1 MLLEGKL
8 AVVTGAGRGLGKS
21 IAKTLAKEGAELF
34 LIGRSK
40 ERLNDVKAQIESDG
54 GCVDIY
60 AADISDERQ
69 VEEIGSI
76 LREKLQTVDI
86 LINNA
91 GISKEMPFA
100 DMPMKVWDEI
110 YNVNLRSAVLMMKA
124 ILPMMIR
131 QKSGNIVN
139 VGSGAA
145 IRGLPGSAAYSAAK
159 AGLVCLTQALG
170 DEVRTDGIRVNAI
183 CPGPID
189 TEMFKESA
197 RRDYILSAGGD
208 VFEPETIANGVLYLV
223 SDMSKGMN
231 SQILTIRGF
240 NRW

>member
-21 IAKTLAKEGAELF
+21 IAKTLAKEGTGLF

-40 ERLNDVKAQIESDG
+40 ESLNDVKAQIESDG

>member
-145 IRGLPGSAAYSAAK
+145 VRGLPGSAAYSAAK

>member
-21 IAKTLAKEGAELF
+21 IAKTLAKEGTGLF

-40 ERLNDVKAQIESDG
+40 ESLNDVKAQIESDG

-76 LREKLQTVDI
+76 LGEKLQTVDI

-170 DEVRTDGIRVNAI
+170 DEVRADGIRVNAI

>member
-21 IAKTLAKEGAELF
+21 IAKTLAKEGAGLF

-100 DMPMKVWDEI
+100 DMPMEVWDEI
-110 YNVNLRSAVLMMKA
+110 YNVNLRSAVLMIKA

-170 DEVRTDGIRVNAI
+170 DEVRADGIRVNAI